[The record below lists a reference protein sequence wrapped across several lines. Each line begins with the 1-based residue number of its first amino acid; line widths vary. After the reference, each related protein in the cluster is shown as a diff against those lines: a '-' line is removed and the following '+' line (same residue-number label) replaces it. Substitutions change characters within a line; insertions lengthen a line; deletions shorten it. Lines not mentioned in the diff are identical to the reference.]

1 MENTLPLSTQEYKY
15 TYQKM
20 QISYFNIADFYCDG
34 GAAFGVV
41 PKKVWSK
48 RYPADEENFCR
59 MTMRCVLI
67 KTDDRL
73 MLVDTGVGTKQLQYL
88 KYYKI
93 TEIADFH
100 QELAKFGY
108 TCEQVTDVILTHLH
122 FDHCGGCTFIDADGM
137 CKPQF
142 PNANYWVSELQWQNF
157 LHPNVREGNSYFP
170 ENMMPVQEAGLLR
183 LIKEDTWIHPEVQL
197 RIYSGHTDGIVMP
210 FLPNY
215 DGGTFLINDIIPM
228 AASLPL
234 AWVSAT
240 DTQPLLSMKAKES
253 ILAEAAQ
260 NGFSLFFE
268 HDAYVVKGRV
278 QLVNGHY
285 KLVDCLMA

>member
-1 MENTLPLSTQEYKY
+1 MR
-15 TYQKM
+15 
-20 QISYFNIADFYCDG
+20 ISYFNIADFYCDG
-34 GAAFGVV
+34 GATFGVV

-48 RYPADEENFCR
+48 RYPVDEDNFCR
-59 MTMRCVLI
+59 MAMRCVLI
-67 KTDDRL
+67 KTNDRL
-73 MLVDTGVGTKQLQYL
+73 MLIDTGVGTKQLQYL

-108 TCEQVTDVILTHLH
+108 TCDQVTDVILTHLH
-122 FDHCGGCTFIDADGM
+122 FDHCGGCTFIDVDGV

-142 PNANYWVSELQWQNF
+142 PNASYWVSELQWQNF
-157 LHPNVREGNSYFP
+157 LHPNVREGNSYFL
-170 ENMMPVQEAGLLR
+170 ENMMPVHDAGLLR
-183 LIKEDTWIHPEVQL
+183 LIKEDTWIHSEVQL

-215 DGGTFLINDIIPM
+215 DGGTFFINDIIPL

-268 HDAYVVKGRV
+268 HDAYIVKGRV
-278 QLVNGHY
+278 QSVNVHY
-285 KLVDCLMA
+285 KLTDCVKA